1 MLIDKYC
8 SLCHNLYFKTS
19 LKICPQKTD
28 SCLLIS
34 DKVVG
39 NNLLI
44 YSRSS
49 LVACVKNNYKFGT
62 RTGFL
67 KRLF

>member
-1 MLIDKYC
+1 MPQLV
-8 SLCHNLYFKTS
+8 LTS

-28 SCLLIS
+28 SCFLIS

-44 YSRSS
+44 YGRSS
-49 LVACVKNNYKFGT
+49 LVACVKNKYKFGT

-67 KRLF
+67 NSLF

>member
-1 MLIDKYC
+1 MPQLV
-8 SLCHNLYFKTS
+8 LTS

-28 SCLLIS
+28 SCFLIS

-44 YSRSS
+44 YCRSS

-62 RTGFL
+62 RTDFL
-67 KRLF
+67 NSLF

>member
-1 MLIDKYC
+1 MPQLV
-8 SLCHNLYFKTS
+8 LTS

-28 SCLLIS
+28 SCFFIS

-44 YSRSS
+44 YCRSS

-67 KRLF
+67 NSLF

>member
-1 MLIDKYC
+1 MPQLV
-8 SLCHNLYFKTS
+8 LTS
-19 LKICPQKTD
+19 LKSCPQKTD

-44 YSRSS
+44 YSSSS

-62 RTGFL
+62 CTAFL
-67 KRLF
+67 NR